1 MNIEKFKISLYRD
14 ILKVDKEGNLS
25 GLGFSKNFSEDNRFI
40 KETDKKCMWRIQTP
54 KESSVRL
61 AYEKFEEIT
70 NVVTEELYNRE
81 EMIWPACMYNE
92 NGEKIKL
99 YAKVKISFGE
109 EFLENQTEETYAK
122 VEKFIEENREIIES
136 IYGKITINY
145 TESSITIGNIKL
157 HGTCRFGISKEKV
170 LGLVA
175 IVFAGEFGGKEKD
188 FFKLLGKVNDKYNL
202 KAEDAIKVLKELSQE
217 NSGNCVNSFEKI
229 LKIAQKYMLE
239 GYNMRY
245 TIVGHENLVAESKVL
260 IKDSIAQ
267 GINYNVLN
275 DNKSVVEHGN
285 KKEKEIVIEGNKT
298 DRDSYIFPIIT
309 DDKFIAKNIMKEAG
323 LSVPDCIILDKTMNE
338 KDIDELVHPYY
349 NKKIV
354 VKPRNTNYGTGITVF
369 SKPATK
375 TQILDAINYAFN
387 FDDSILL
394 EEYCKGMEYR
404 FLVVNGKCVSI
415 AHRRNA
421 SVVGDGKST
430 VMELIKA
437 KNKEAWHALTGCP
450 VKVEKPVEEYL
461 KRQELSYNSVIPKG
475 KRVFL
480 RTNSNCS
487 TGGESV
493 DYTYTMPSK
502 FKRIAEKASRAFEAK
517 ICGVDIII
525 DDTEKDDYSII
536 EINDNPGYS
545 INEWPYEGP
554 GEKIGVKILQ
564 LLDLIEK

>member
-1 MNIEKFKISLYRD
+1 MNIEKFKLSIDRD

-25 GLGFSKNFSEDNRFI
+25 GLGFPKNFSKENKFI
-40 KETDKKCMWRIQTP
+40 RETDRKCMWRIRTP
-54 KESSVRL
+54 KETSVRK

-81 EMIWPACMYNE
+81 EIIWPACMYNE

-99 YAKVKISFGE
+99 YARVKFGFGE
-109 EFLENQTEETYAK
+109 EYMPDQTEETY
-122 VEKFIEENREIIES
+122 EKIENFIEENREEIEK
-136 IYGKITINY
+136 IYGKITVNY
-145 TESSITIGNIKL
+145 TDNSIIIGNIRIQ
-157 HGTCRFGISKEKV
+157 GDCRLGISAERV
-170 LGLVA
+170 LMLVT
-175 IVFAGEFGGKEKD
+175 IFFAGAFDIREKS
-188 FFKLLGKVNDKYNL
+188 FIKSLEKANDKYNL
-202 KAEDAIKVLKELSQE
+202 KAEETLKAIKEMPELVC
-217 NSGNCVNSFEKI
+217 NKSFKDI
-229 LKIAQKYMLE
+229 LKLANKYMYE
-239 GYNMRY
+239 GYMKRY
-245 TIVGHENLVAESKVL
+245 TIVGHEKLVAESKVL

-309 DDKFIAKNIMKEAG
+309 DDKFIAKNIMKDAG
-323 LSVPDCIILDKTMNE
+323 LNVPECIILDKTMNE
-338 KDIDELVHPYY
+338 KDIDELVSPYY
-349 NKKIV
+349 NSKIV

-375 TQILDAINYAFN
+375 KQILDAIDYAFK

-415 AHRRNA
+415 AHRRIA

-430 VMELIKA
+430 ITELIKA
-437 KNKEAWHALTGCP
+437 KNKEPWHDLTGCP
-450 VKVEKPVEEYL
+450 VKSDKPVEEYL
-461 KRQELSYNSVIPKG
+461 KLQKLTFDSVIPKD

-493 DYTYTMPSK
+493 DYTDIIPAK

-525 DDTEKDDYSII
+525 DDLEKDEYSII

-545 INEWPYEGP
+545 INEWPYEGK

-564 LLDLIEK
+564 LLDLVEK

>member
-1 MNIEKFKISLYRD
+1 MNIEKFKISISRD
-14 ILKVDKEGNLS
+14 VLKVDKEGNLS
-25 GLGFSKNFSEDNRFI
+25 GLGFPKNFSKDNKFI
-40 KETDKKCMWRIQTP
+40 RETDRKTMWRIKTP
-54 KESSVRL
+54 KENSVRL
-61 AYEKFEEIT
+61 AYEKFQEIT

-81 EMIWPACMYNE
+81 EVIWPACIYNE
-92 NGEKIKL
+92 NSEKIKL
-99 YAKVKISFGE
+99 YARVKFGFGE
-109 EFLENQTEETYAK
+109 EFMPSQSEETY
-122 VEKFIEENREIIES
+122 EKIENFIEANRELIEKV
-136 IYGKITINY
+136 YGKITVNY
-145 TESSITIGNIKL
+145 TENSITVGNIKL
-157 HGTCRFGISKEKV
+157 QGDSRFGISEEKI
-170 LGLVA
+170 LMLVA
-175 IVFAGEFGGKEKD
+175 IFFAGAFDIKEKD
-188 FFKLLGKVNDKYNL
+188 FFKALEKANEKYNL
-202 KAEDAIKVLKELSQE
+202 KAEDAIKNLKKADTDCICDKSL
-217 NSGNCVNSFEKI
+217 KDI
-229 LKIAQKYMLE
+229 LKLANKYMYE
-239 GYNMRY
+239 GYMKRY
-245 TIVGHENLVAESKVL
+245 TIVGHENIVAESKVL

-309 DDKFIAKNIMKEAG
+309 DDKFIAKNIMKDAG
-323 LSVPDCIILDKTMNE
+323 LNVPDCIILDKTMNE

-349 NKKIV
+349 NTKIV

-375 TQILDAINYAFN
+375 KQILDAIEYAFN

-394 EEYCKGMEYR
+394 EQYCKGMEYR
-404 FLVVNGKCVSI
+404 FLVVDGKCISI

-430 VMELIKA
+430 IMELIKA
-437 KNKEAWHALTGCP
+437 KNKEPWHDLTGCP
-450 VKVEKPVEEYL
+450 VKIEKPVEEFL
-461 KRQELSYNSVIPKG
+461 KRQELSYDSVIPKG

-487 TGGESV
+487 TGGESI
-493 DYTYTMPSK
+493 DYTYTIPAK

-525 DDTEKDDYSII
+525 DDPKKDDYSII

-564 LLDLIEK
+564 LLELVEK